1 MRFRIPG
8 LALTAAALL
17 PACDSKESVPPPST
31 DHRLPPIETALPTAS
46 GPYAY
51 NDLPVHDPSIVRAGD
66 GTFYVIGSHLAMA
79 KSTDLVTWD
88 SVADGVTDANPLFN
102 TYSTEIAEGIA
113 WTGGHVGSWAS
124 DIIRLADGRYYFY
137 YNHCATADDGLCD
150 APRSYLGVAVAD
162 DIEGPYENLG
172 IFLYSGQTDDEIA
185 TGYGVGTIT
194 SFDGNR
200 HPNVIDPDVFHD
212 KDGRLWMTYGS
223 YSGGI
228 FILEM
233 DETTGMPLPDQ
244 GYGTHLTGGFFSAI
258 EGSAVLYSPESDYY
272 YLFVSYGG
280 FEAGDGYN
288 IRIARSRAP
297 DGPYLDA
304 GGNDMA
310 AAAGGWAAIEP
321 YGVKLMG
328 SFEFVSDV
336 GNPAPS
342 RGYVSPGHNSA
353 YYDEATGRHLLITHT
368 RFPNRGEEHAI
379 RVHEMFLNVDDWL
392 VVSPQRFAPLAGENQ
407 VGLQDVTGTYRFI
420 DHGRDINR
428 EVHRSRYL
436 TLNADRSITGDVTGT
451 YLLSTTGG
459 KTIDLNLDNLG
470 RFRGVLA
477 WQWDN
482 GRQALTPVFTA
493 LSADGRSVWGSKL
506 ENLPAAEVVETV
518 ADALTVP
525 GSASGG
531 SLVLPSVGTHG
542 ATIDWTSDNTDVIK
556 PDGTVIRPNVGH
568 GDQSVALTA
577 TVTLNGEQTT
587 RTWFVDV
594 PQRYP
599 FNRLAQWDFEN
610 DLTESLGRYAAGEAT
625 GDRIWTTGLGT
636 VGYAAGHDGQAV
648 VLDGTNGVRLPDGL
662 IGNYE
667 YSISFWANPAVL
679 TAFTTAFFGA
689 VNEQQTDGDPFSANW
704 ISVVPQG
711 WDGNTMFW
719 SGSEPWFDGITGEL
733 IPAAAWS
740 HLGVSVNR
748 GLVKVFIN
756 GEERFSAGNLSDFF
770 TGREGAFALGVN
782 YWDIPFDGMIDE
794 LKIYDAALS
803 AGEIRALDVDY
814 TPSSELLQSAADL
827 LDLGDL
833 SAVKDDLHLP
843 TTGPFAAAIDWVSS
857 QPSAIEVRAD
867 TGVVTRPERDAP
879 AVDLILTATIT
890 LDGQSAIREFPA
902 TVSNLAPP
910 EAHAVYGFEN
920 DLADGTGT
928 YAAGTPTG
936 EFITAPGG
944 AVSFEDGVAGRAL
957 VLDGATGVALPEDLL
972 TDATWSI
979 SLWLKPATLSAFTP
993 ALFGGPECAADAAT
1007 CDSWISVLPGGFGPE
1022 GDTMLW
1028 SGTAWYD
1035 ALSGIRIPTGQWSNF
1050 VAVNDGGS
1058 ISVYIDGELRFSGTG
1073 FPDVFSG
1080 TGDTRF
1086 WIGVNHWDPAYVGS
1100 IDELRFYD
1108 EAMTAADVAEHY
1120 GALAGQ

>member
-1 MRFRIPG
+1 MILLLSLSALVYLL
-8 LALTAAALL
+8 LASDRLAWLKASLLSVLLMALS
-17 PACDSKESVPPPST
+17 AWWMVN
-31 DHRLPPIETALPTAS
+31 RLS
-46 GPYAY
+46 G
-51 NDLPVHDPSIVRAGD
+51 NGIDLA
-66 GTFYVIGSHLAMA
+66 TQ
-79 KSTDLVTWD
+79 
-88 SVADGVTDANPLFN
+88 
-102 TYSTEIAEGIA
+102 IAEGIA

-162 DIEGPYENLG
+162 DIEGPYEDLG
-172 IFLYSGQTDDEIA
+172 IFLYSGQTDAELA
-185 TGYGVGTIT
+185 NGYGVGTIA
-194 SFDGNR
+194 SFDGNV

-212 KDGRLWMTYGS
+212 KDGGLWMTYGS

-233 DETTGMPLPDQ
+233 NEATGKPLPDQ
-244 GYGTHLTGGFFSAI
+244 GYGTHLTGGSFSAI

-280 FEAGDGYN
+280 FESGDGYN
-288 IRIARSRAP
+288 IRVARSRSP

-304 GGNDMA
+304 AGNDIA
-310 AAAGGWAAIEP
+310 AAAGGWEDIEP
-321 YGVKLMG
+321 YGAKLMG

-379 RVHEMFLNVDDWL
+379 RVHEMFLNADDWL
-392 VVSPQRFAPLAGENQ
+392 VASPQRFAPLAGENQ
-407 VGLQDVTGTYRFI
+407 VGLQDVPGTWRFI
-420 DHGRDINR
+420 DHARDINR

-459 KTIDLNLDNLG
+459 KTINLTLDDLG
-470 RFRGVLA
+470 SFRGVLA
-477 WQWDN
+477 WQWDE
-482 GRQALTPVFTA
+482 GRQALAPVFTA
-493 LSADGRSVWGSKL
+493 LSAEGRSVWGVKL
-506 ENLPAAEVVETV
+506 EDLPPTEVVAAV

-525 GSASGG
+525 ESASGG
-531 SLVLPSVGTHG
+531 SLALPAVGTHG
-542 ATIDWTSDNTDVIK
+542 ANIAWTSDNPGVIK
-556 PDGTVIRPNVGH
+556 ADGTVIRPNVGA
-568 GDQSVALTA
+568 GDQAVGLTA
-577 TVTLNGEQTT
+577 TVTLDGEQAT
-587 RTWFVDV
+587 RTWFVQV
-594 PQRYP
+594 PQRHP

-610 DLTESLGRYAAGEAT
+610 DLAESLGRFAAAEAT
-625 GDRIWTTGLGT
+625 GDRIWKTGTGT
-636 VGYAAGHDGQAV
+636 ASYAAGHDGQAV

-667 YSISFWANPAVL
+667 YSVSFWANPAAL

-689 VNEQQTDGDPFSANW
+689 VNEQQPEGGDPSSVNW

-719 SGSEPWFDGITGEL
+719 SGSEPWFDGVTGQL
-733 IPAAAWS
+733 IPAMAWS
-740 HLGVSVNR
+740 HLGISVNR

-756 GEERFSAGNLSDFF
+756 GEERFSAGNLTDMF
-770 TGREGAFALGVN
+770 TGNEGHFALGVN
-782 YWDIPFDGMIDE
+782 YWDIPFNGMIDE
-794 LKIYDAALS
+794 LKIYDAALT
-803 AGEIRALDVDY
+803 AGEIRALDIDY
-814 TPSSELLQSAADL
+814 TPSSELLQTAADL

-833 SAVKDDLHLP
+833 SAVKEDIHLP
-843 TTGPFAAAIDWVSS
+843 TTGPFAAAIDWASS
-857 QPSAIEVRAD
+857 QPAAIEVRAD
-867 TGVVTRPERDAP
+867 TGVVTRPGRDSP
-879 AVDLILTATIT
+879 AVDLVLTATIT
-890 LDGQSAIREFPA
+890 LDGQSVTREFPA

-910 EAHAVYGFEN
+910 EPHAVYSFE
-920 DLADGTGT
+920 DTLADGTGG

-936 EFITAPGG
+936 GFITEAGG
-944 AVSFEDGVAGRAL
+944 TVSFEDGVVGRAL
-957 VLDGATGVALPEDLL
+957 VLDGATGVALAEDLL

-979 SLWLKPATLSAFTP
+979 SLWLRPAALGAYTT
-993 ALFGGPECAADAAT
+993 ALFGGPQCAAGSTT
-1007 CDSWISVLPGGFGPE
+1007 CDSWISVLPGGFGPD

-1035 ALSGIRIPTGQWSNF
+1035 ALSGIRIPTGQWSKF
-1050 VAVNDGGS
+1050 TAVNDGGS
-1058 ISVYIDGELRFSGTG
+1058 VSVYIDGELRFSGAN

-1080 TGDTRF
+1080 TTDTRF
-1086 WIGVNHWDPAYVGS
+1086 WIGVNHWDPAYTGS
-1100 IDELRFYD
+1100 IDEVRFYD
-1108 EAMTAADVAEHY
+1108 EAMTAADVAERY
-1120 GALAGQ
+1120 AADTGM